1 MKKNTEYK
9 QLYKEEFKKIQDINK
24 EVKRIKID
32 KNLAILKAEKEL
44 KSKRSTFITEKEAMN
59 TLNSTSCKK
68 YYYIDLSNKYLKSI
82 TRNIK
87 TKECNIPSD
96 ITGAGEAISLT
107 ECDNKIKE
115 IRETCDKL
123 IKDTSRRKEALG
135 LINKLVKDN
144 EVSSNLIHIYKEKE
158 HTYLSVAIPDESLKS
173 TPDDIELLDKS
184 YFDGF
189 LFEKFSNVI
198 HSYNL
203 YNRDYAKQSYPDK
216 LEYKSYSSENL
227 EVFMYEILKKAG
239 LHNKYDIKIKEFGSD
254 DEFKYLKECSNQVC
268 PVTEKA
274 SSIAKYLPF
283 VKSYFDANAGPDNKL
298 DEYNEFLKNF
308 IKICISEDGNLN
320 VTCVN
325 YMKFIIVKAEL
336 TKKSLFK
343 RLFRK

>member
-9 QLYKEEFKKIQDINK
+9 RLYKEEFKKIQDINK

-82 TRNIK
+82 THNIK

-96 ITGAGEAISLT
+96 ITGAGEVISLA

-123 IKDTSRRKEALG
+123 INDTSLRKNALG

-144 EVSSNLIHIYKEKE
+144 EVSSNLIHIYKEKG

-173 TPDDIELLDKS
+173 TVDSPNLLDKS

-189 LFEKFSNVI
+189 LFEKFCKLI
-198 HSYNL
+198 QL
-203 YNRDYAKQSYPDK
+203 YNKDYSKQPCSNK
-216 LEYKSYSSENL
+216 LEYKSYSSKNL

-239 LHNKYDIKIKEFGSD
+239 LHNKYD
-254 DEFKYLKECSNQVC
+254 L
-268 PVTEKA
+268 
-274 SSIAKYLPF
+274 
-283 VKSYFDANAGPDNKL
+283 
-298 DEYNEFLKNF
+298 
-308 IKICISEDGNLN
+308 
-320 VTCVN
+320 
-325 YMKFIIVKAEL
+325 
-336 TKKSLFK
+336 
-343 RLFRK
+343 